1 MNYSTMVLGKL
12 AHYLEEKK
20 KNLQVRFSPQTT
32 QQNKFQ
38 LMLSSAMQKIK
49 SSKIGGASVDGDW
62 QMEVRE

>member
-12 AHYLEEKK
+12 AHYLEEK